1 MKSVFDTLS
10 AINVNDKVEKKNNL
24 TYLSWAWAWGETKKL
39 YPNATYNVIRDPQ
52 TDKPYFSDNDLGIM
66 VMTSVTI
73 DGEKLEMWLP
83 VMNHRNQALTIEQA
97 TMFDVNKTI
106 MRCLTKNL
114 AMFGLGHY
122 IYAGEDLPEAD
133 AVAKKEESKVVQAK
147 QIILKVDD
155 ENWEK
160 VLKYI
165 VANKELGLEKIVN
178 QISKKY
184 KVTAVVKKA
193 INELIR

>member
-1 MKSVFDTLS
+1 
-10 AINVNDKVEKKNNL
+10 
-24 TYLSWAWAWGETKKL
+24 
-39 YPNATYNVIRDPQ
+39 
-52 TDKPYFSDNDLGIM
+52 
-66 VMTSVTI
+66 
-73 DGEKLEMWLP
+73 
-83 VMNHRNQALTIEQA
+83 
-97 TMFDVNKTI
+97 
-106 MRCLTKNL
+106 
-114 AMFGLGHY
+114 MFGLGHY